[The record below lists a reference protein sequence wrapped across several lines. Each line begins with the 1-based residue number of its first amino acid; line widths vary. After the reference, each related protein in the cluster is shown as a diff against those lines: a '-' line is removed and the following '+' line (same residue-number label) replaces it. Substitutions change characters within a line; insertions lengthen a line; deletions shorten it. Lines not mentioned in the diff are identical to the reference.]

1 MNGLYHDG
9 IVFLAMLTN
18 EADQGDM
25 PRERLTKIGRF
36 WYEERM
42 IGFQRQYAAKGARE
56 QIDMIIRIHGYQKD
70 ARINRYAILGNGEQY
85 RIINATRGEED
96 SSRLVFTELTLE
108 RLDELYESVDC
119 IQAEED

>member
-18 EADQGDM
+18 EAGQGDM

-42 IGFQRQYAAKGARE
+42 IGFQRQDAAKGARE
-56 QIDMIIRIHGYQKD
+56 QIDMIIRIHGSQKD

-119 IQAEED
+119 IQIEED